1 MPVICVGGVAGVGKS
16 TVIGEARDRLEAEG
30 YNVYSVGTF
39 MFEEA
44 ERRGLVEDRDTM
56 RFLDEGVQDELKDYA
71 VEQLIERSAAG
82 ENIVLDSHYVIPTPD
97 GYLPGLPNED
107 LERIGVDA
115 YVLLFADPQVI
126 SERRVSDPSRQRDID
141 PLHEIARD
149 QYHESEKAH
158 EVAAKTH
165 VPLYVIDTTR
175 DDARGNGERFLA
187 VIDDLGERTG
197 YDTDSDGPDAY
208 ALC

>member
-30 YNVYSVGTF
+30 YNVYSVGSF

-44 ERRGLVEDRDTM
+44 ERRGLVEDRDQM
-56 RFLDEGVQDELKDYA
+56 RFLDESVQDQLKDYA
-71 VEQLIERSAAG
+71 VDQLIERSAAG
-82 ENIVLDSHYVIPTPD
+82 ENFVLDSHYVIPTPD

-126 SERRVSDPSRQRDID
+126 SERRVSDPSRQRDMDPID
-141 PLHEIARD
+141 EIARD
-149 QYHESEKAH
+149 LYHESEKAH
-158 EVAAKTH
+158 EVAAKTN

-175 DDARGNGERFLA
+175 GDLSGSHERFIG
-187 VIDDLGERTG
+187 VVDDVSERTG
-197 YDTDSDGPDAY
+197 YDAGGPDAY

>member
-16 TVIGEARDRLEAEG
+16 TIIDEARDRLEAEE

-44 ERRGLVEDRDTM
+44 ERRGLVEDRDQM
-56 RFLDEGVQDELKDYA
+56 RFLDESVQDQLKDYA
-71 VEQLIERSAAG
+71 VGQLIERSEAG

-97 GYLPGLPNED
+97 GYLPGLPDED

-126 SERRVSDPSRQRDID
+126 SERRVSDPSRQRDMD
-141 PLHEIARD
+141 PLDEIARD
-149 QYHESEKAH
+149 QYRESEKAH
-158 EVAAKTH
+158 DVAARTN
-165 VPLYVIDTTR
+165 VPLYVIDTTH
-175 DDARGNGERFLA
+175 DNPSGYGERLSA
-187 VIDDLGERTG
+187 VIDDIDERTG
-197 YDTDSDGPDAY
+197 YDGDGPEVY
-208 ALC
+208 NLC